1 MSNASKKRRNT
12 SSRGKTVFDVI
23 YASSTASMKQRQMMH
38 RPKVNGN
45 ANIGTLSNISG
56 CQTEDYITNDM
67 DPSSTDWIEQGTISN
82 NITYQTKG
90 NVTSGKD
97 SPSIDWIEQMAA
109 TTKHKFNEQRLY
121 YESQL
126 QAQREKNHEQ
136 GRENE
141 RLRNELLNAKSVEKE
156 KDAQTISSM
165 KEEIEALKLELS
177 EEKESNKTKDAG
189 IENRKESLRSL
200 L

>member
-1 MSNASKKRRNT
+1 
-12 SSRGKTVFDVI
+12 VFDVI
-23 YASSTASMKQRQMMH
+23 YASSTASMKQRRID
-38 RPKVNGN
+38 RPKVNDN
-45 ANIGTLSNISG
+45 ANIGSTISSNNAY
-56 CQTEDYITNDM
+56 QTKDNVTNDM
-67 DPSSTDWIEQGTISN
+67 DP
-82 NITYQTKG
+82 
-90 NVTSGKD
+90 
-97 SPSIDWIEQMAA
+97 PSIDWIEQMASTAKRMEQMAA

-177 EEKESNKTKDAG
+177 EEKESNKTKDAS
-189 IENRKESLRSL
+189 IENMKESLRSL

>member
-1 MSNASKKRRNT
+1 
-12 SSRGKTVFDVI
+12 
-23 YASSTASMKQRQMMH
+23 MH

-109 TTKHKFNEQRLY
+109 TTKHKCNEQKQY
-121 YESQL
+121 CESQL
-126 QAQREKNHEQ
+126 QAQREKSQEQ

-141 RLRNELLNAKSVEKE
+141 RLRNELLNIKKEDWNNIEEKD
-156 KDAQTISSM
+156 KDAQIISKT
-165 KEEIEALKLELS
+165 KEEIEALKLGLS
-177 EEKESNKTKDAG
+177 KEKGSNRTKDTS
-189 IENRKESLRSL
+189 IENMLKESLRSL

>member
-136 GRENE
+136 GRENK
-141 RLRNELLNAKSVEKE
+141 RLRNELWNAKSVEKE

>member
-1 MSNASKKRRNT
+1 
-12 SSRGKTVFDVI
+12 VFDVI
-23 YASSTASMKQRQMMH
+23 YASSTASMKQRRID
-38 RPKVNGN
+38 RPKVNDN
-45 ANIGTLSNISG
+45 ANIGSTISSNNAY
-56 CQTEDYITNDM
+56 QTKDNVTNDM
-67 DPSSTDWIEQGTISN
+67 DPT
-82 NITYQTKG
+82 
-90 NVTSGKD
+90 
-97 SPSIDWIEQMAA
+97 SIDWIEQMAA
-109 TTKHKFNEQRLY
+109 TVKHKFIEQRLY

-177 EEKESNKTKDAG
+177 EEKESNKTKDAS
-189 IENRKESLRSL
+189 IENMKESLRSL